1 MGSYRSVSRRGF
13 LTAVAGTAA
22 TAAAAGTATAQAS
35 FDGWMSDVG
44 NYSEVTDAT
53 GQDEVTIAV
62 GAQGNGGAF
71 AFDPPA
77 VQIDPGT
84 TVVWE
89 WTGKGQQHN
98 VVAEEGGDFESEL
111 TAEAGF
117 TYEKT
122 FDSEGTIKYYCQPH
136 RALGM
141 KAVLVVGEMPDS
153 GGGGGG
159 GGGGDG
165 GGGGGGGGGGA
176 PAVPDSA
183 KSIAVALTSG
193 LLSVLGLAYVFVR
206 YGGDYGE
213 EFESA

>member
-1 MGSYRSVSRRGF
+1 

-44 NYSEVTDAT
+44 NYSEVADAT
-53 GQDEVTIAV
+53 GQDEVSIAV
-62 GAQGNGGAF
+62 GAEGNGGAY

-77 VQIDPGT
+77 VQIDPET

-89 WTGKGQQHN
+89 WTGEGQQHN
-98 VVAEEGGDFESEL
+98 VIAEEGGEFESEL

-117 TYEKT
+117 TFEQT
-122 FDSEGTIKYYCQPH
+122 LDSEGTIKYYCQPH

-141 KAVLVVGEMPDS
+141 KGVVVVGSMPDS
-153 GGGGGG
+153 AGGGGGG
-159 GGGGDG
+159 ESAGGGSG
-165 GGGGGGGGGGA
+165 GGSSA

-183 KSIAVALTSG
+183 KSLAVALTSG

-206 YGGDYGE
+206 YGGDYGD
-213 EFESA
+213 EFESV

>member
-1 MGSYRSVSRRGF
+1 MKRRDFLRVTGGSA
-13 LTAVAGTAA
+13 AVGTAA
-22 TAAAAGTATAQAS
+22 ATATPAAAQAS

-89 WTGKGQQHN
+89 WTGEGQQHN
-98 VVAEEGGDFESEL
+98 VVAEEGGEFESEL

-117 TYEKT
+117 TYERT

-153 GGGGGG
+153 GGG
-159 GGGGDG
+159 DG
-165 GGGGGGGGGGA
+165 GGGGGGGGEVDLHTLGVPIQAHWVGGA
-176 PAVPDSA
+176 
-183 KSIAVALTSG
+183 T
-193 LLSVLGLAYVFVR
+193 VLGIIVSLVFTFYVLK
-206 YGGDYGE
+206 YGE
-213 EFESA
+213 SPNTGTGRGE

>member
-1 MGSYRSVSRRGF
+1 
-13 LTAVAGTAA
+13 
-22 TAAAAGTATAQAS
+22 
-35 FDGWMSDVG
+35 MSDVG
-44 NYSEVTDAT
+44 NYSEVADAT
-53 GQDEVTIAV
+53 GQDEVTISV

-89 WTGKGQQHN
+89 WTGEGGQHN
-98 VVAEEGGDFESEL
+98 VVAEEGADFESEL

-117 TYEKT
+117 TFEQT

-141 KAVLVVGEMPDS
+141 KAVLVVGAMPDS

-159 GGGGDG
+159 EGGGSGE
-165 GGGGGGGGGGA
+165 GGGGGGGGA

-183 KSIAVALTSG
+183 KALVVALTTG
-193 LLSVLGLAYVFVR
+193 LLSVLALAYFFVR
-206 YGGDYGE
+206 YGGDYGG
-213 EFESA
+213 EFEGA